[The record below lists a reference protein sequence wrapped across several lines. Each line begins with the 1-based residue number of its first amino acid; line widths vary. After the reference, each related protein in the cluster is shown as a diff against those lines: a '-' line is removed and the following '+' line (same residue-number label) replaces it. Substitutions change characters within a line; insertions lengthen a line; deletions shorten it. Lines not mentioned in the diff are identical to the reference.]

1 MCVLL
6 FTLYSPFCIW
16 FMPSLFTMHLCICC
30 CMWGPTYP
38 WGSLISQISC
48 IKVVW
53 EILMDTLSFTICHV
67 IFLHICLWNGPNL
80 SSQRKLTLPALQHFH
95 HYCRIP
101 CHDLSL
107 ASTTRSQLKQ
117 QQEHRC
123 LKISLFLPSSWLQ
136 CGLKLWIG
144 TESSDCIYLF
154 HYLGSNKRMGFENI
168 TGQLIK
174 IQIKKKK
181 KLKRSAIYSL
191 CTESWITV
199 DLLGVF
205 IILFFCHSF
214 RLLMIFLVW
223 SYHLGLHRIVIDNLL
238 RLDF

>member
-16 FMPSLFTMHLCICC
+16 FMPSLFCC

-205 IILFFCHSF
+205 IILFFFHSF

>member
-1 MCVLL
+1 
-6 FTLYSPFCIW
+6 
-16 FMPSLFTMHLCICC
+16 
-30 CMWGPTYP
+30 
-38 WGSLISQISC
+38 
-48 IKVVW
+48 
-53 EILMDTLSFTICHV
+53 MDTLSFTICHV

-117 QQEHRC
+117 QQDHRC

-223 SYHLGLHRIVIDNLL
+223 SYHLGLHRIVIDNLF

>member
-174 IQIKKKK
+174 IQIKKKTK
-181 KLKRSAIYSL
+181 KISY
-191 CTESWITV
+191 
-199 DLLGVF
+199 F
-205 IILFFCHSF
+205 IFLSFFSVTYDFFSVILSF
-214 RLLMIFLVW
+214 RFT
-223 SYHLGLHRIVIDNLL
+223 
-238 RLDF
+238 

>member
-181 KLKRSAIYSL
+181 KTKEISYIF
-191 CTESWITV
+191 TV
-199 DLLGVF
+199 HWKLNHCWFTWCFHYF
-205 IILFFCHSF
+205 IFLSFFSVTYDFFSVILSF
-214 RLLMIFLVW
+214 RFT
-223 SYHLGLHRIVIDNLL
+223 
-238 RLDF
+238 